1 MRRLVKVS
9 LVAGLLGVTAVLLL
23 WYFLPGLVQRLPG
36 RVQGRLPQV
45 VLAAGSAPLPT
56 ALPAPDISQR
66 RTAVPFIPT
75 LKPTATQTI
84 TLSPPPVETVETA
97 VATLPP
103 ADTATALPT
112 ATPLPAAVRLE
123 GLTITPQKFNNC
135 GPTNLSLVLAYFGH
149 EADQFEIAA
158 SVRPTYED
166 RNVSPEEL
174 RDYVNEQTSLQAA
187 LVPHGDMG
195 LLKQLVSADYPVIIE
210 KGLLPNE
217 REGWMGHYLTIFGYD
232 DAAQTVVGMDTFL
245 GPWDGSGRLES
256 YATLAEFWRQFNN
269 VLLVVYPP
277 DQEAAI
283 TAILGEAHSD
293 PLLTWQRSAETAQ
306 TAVTIDAT
314 DAFAWFN
321 LGRSLTHLGQL
332 TGEPVYY
339 ENGAAA
345 FDQARTL
352 GLPWRLL
359 WYQFDMYEGYLANG
373 RYQDVLALTQAILES
388 GGGQFVAETYLY
400 RGHALR
406 AVGDDAR
413 AQAAYEK
420 VLALQPNGAAAV
432 EAASFLNK

>member
-1 MRRLVKVS
+1 M
-9 LVAGLLGVTAVLLL
+9 
-23 WYFLPGLVQRLPG
+23 
-36 RVQGRLPQV
+36 
-45 VLAAGSAPLPT
+45 
-56 ALPAPDISQR
+56 
-66 RTAVPFIPT
+66 
-75 LKPTATQTI
+75 
-84 TLSPPPVETVETA
+84 
-97 VATLPP
+97 
-103 ADTATALPT
+103 
-112 ATPLPAAVRLE
+112 RLE

-321 LGRSLTHLGQL
+321 LGRSLTHLGGSPANRSIMKTGRRRL
-332 TGEPVYY
+332 TRPVPWACPGGCSGI
-339 ENGAAA
+339 NLICMRGIWQTAVTRMCWRLPRPFWKAAA
-345 FDQARTL
+345 GSLWLKRISTGAMPYARLATT
-352 GLPWRLL
+352 PAPRPPMKRYWRSN
-359 WYQFDMYEGYLANG
+359 Q
-373 RYQDVLALTQAILES
+373 T
-388 GGGQFVAETYLY
+388 GQRPL
-400 RGHALR
+400 
-406 AVGDDAR
+406 
-413 AQAAYEK
+413 K
-420 VLALQPNGAAAV
+420 QPV
-432 EAASFLNK
+432 F